1 MTLGFIILRHIKDD
15 KTNEYWKFSYDCVRR
30 FYPETPIMIIDDNS
44 MKQGLYSPG
53 MSIPVVSID
62 VLDSIGDTKVAFV
75 PLAWNFFKEISSKIK
90 TKRDQEGDVFIKYF
104 PTVSVN

>member
-1 MTLGFIILRHIKDD
+1 
-15 KTNEYWKFSYDCVRR
+15 
-30 FYPETPIMIIDDNS
+30 MIIDDNP

-53 MSIPVVSID
+53 MSIPVVAID
-62 VLDSIGDTKVAFV
+62 ALDSLGDTKVAFV